1 MRKNIIKIKAIAFI
15 QPLANINQMNK
26 LIGLI
31 CVTMILSCSNVIDNK
46 EVQEIEET
54 EEIRSMNDTGIP
66 IYILRDSVE
75 AHGSVYAFDKLD
87 IESLDFR
94 AGEFLS
100 TFMIMADKYNND
112 RACMKVYD
120 EIVYM
125 YEIPLIDDSE
135 NGIHILDSLN
145 LDARKMAIR
154 YLEKADSLG
163 NKEAKEYLLEYKKV
177 GIIK

>member
-1 MRKNIIKIKAIAFI
+1 
-15 QPLANINQMNK
+15 
-26 LIGLI
+26 
-31 CVTMILSCSNVIDNK
+31 MILSCSSDVDNK
-46 EVQEIEET
+46 EIKQVDNKQIEES
-54 EEIRSMNDTGIP
+54 EDIRSMNDTGIP
-66 IYILRDSVE
+66 IYVLRDSVE
-75 AHGSVYAFDKLD
+75 AHGSIDAFDKLD

-100 TFMIMADKYNND
+100 TFMIMADKYNNG
-112 RACMKVYD
+112 RACMKVYS

-125 YEIPLIDDSE
+125 YEIPLIEDSE

-145 LDARKMAIR
+145 IDARKMAIR

-163 NKEAKEYLLEYKKV
+163 NKEATEHLLEYKKF

>member
-1 MRKNIIKIKAIAFI
+1 
-15 QPLANINQMNK
+15 MNK
-26 LIGLI
+26 LIGLVCI
-31 CVTMILSCSNVIDNK
+31 TIILSCNSEVDNK
-46 EVQEIEET
+46 EIQQIEEV

-66 IYILRDSVE
+66 IYVLRDSVE
-75 AHGSVYAFDKLD
+75 AHGSIDAFDKLD

-100 TFMIMADKYNND
+100 TFMIMADKYNNG
-112 RACMKVYD
+112 RACMKVYS

-125 YEIPLIDDSE
+125 YEIPMIDDSE

-145 LDARKMAIR
+145 LDARRMAIR
-154 YLEKADSLG
+154 YLKKADSLG
-163 NKEAKEYLLEYKKV
+163 NKEAKDHLLEYKKV